1 MTPPPRQGP
10 RPLPAHLMLAATIW
24 NSSRAAWPLLRSAS
38 PDSRPP
44 CAGPL
49 ADLAAQLRDVDP
61 EAFGAALDRE
71 LRSRAER
78 FLTGLERYRHHP
90 YRRSLPDMP
99 AVWQEGSTALRRY
112 GRADAP
118 GPALLVVP
126 SLINRAYILDL
137 AVGNSLLRFLAG
149 RGMAVHLVDWG
160 TPGPEERQF
169 DLTAYVAGRLEAALD
184 ATLAIER
191 RPVAVLGYCMGGD
204 LALALATRRAR
215 DVSRLA
221 LLATPWNFH
230 AERPEQAHAIG
241 AWARAAEPWL
251 RQWGDLPVD
260 LLQML
265 FLSLDPAL
273 GLRKFSAFADLDPA
287 SDRARAFVALEDWL
301 NDGVPLAAPVAA
313 ECLADWYG
321 RNTTAAGAWRIAGR
335 PVEPAQLHLP
345 TLVMAPQHDRI
356 VPHASA
362 AALARAIPG
371 ARLVSPP
378 LGHIGMIVGGG
389 APSAVWEPLAHW
401 LDSPSADP

>member
-1 MTPPPRQGP
+1 MR
-10 RPLPAHLMLAATIW
+10 
-24 NSSRAAWPLLRSAS
+24 NAS

-44 CAGPL
+44 SAGPL

-61 EAFGAALDRE
+61 EAFGTALDRE
-71 LRSRAER
+71 LRSRADR

-90 YRRSLPDMP
+90 YRRALPDMP

-112 GRADAP
+112 GRADAR
-118 GPALLVVP
+118 GPAVLVVP
-126 SLINRAYILDL
+126 SLVNRAYILDL
-137 AVGNSLLRFLAG
+137 AAGNSLLRFLAG
-149 RGMAVHLVDWG
+149 RGMAVYLVDWG

-230 AERPEQAHAIG
+230 AERPEQARAIG
-241 AWARAAEPWL
+241 AWARTAEPWL

-335 PVEPAQLHLP
+335 PVEPAQLRLP

-362 AALARAIPG
+362 TALARAIPG
-371 ARLVSPP
+371 ARLLSPP

-389 APSAVWEPLAHW
+389 APAAVWEPLAHW
-401 LDSPSADP
+401 LDSPPADP